1 MSSSA
6 RTLLLQPTPEDLRI
20 ARLATAAIVLSVA
33 EAAIPLP
40 LPGVKPGL
48 GNIVVVLVALC
59 YGWRA
64 AAWVSGLRVLATSLV
79 LGTFLAPGF
88 FFSLGGACASMTMLA
103 LTLRLPSRW
112 FGPVTHSVLGSFA
125 HMGAQLLIARFWLVP
140 HDGVFYLLPVFAG
153 SALLFGLVNGLVV
166 GHLLPRFSG
175 FPSSETV

>member
-1 MSSSA
+1 MASTP
-6 RTLLLQPTPEDLRI
+6 RTLTLQPTPEDVRI

-48 GNIVVVLVALC
+48 GNIVVVLVALS

-64 AAWVSGLRVLATSLV
+64 AVWVSGLRVLATSLV

-88 FFSLGGACASMTMLA
+88 FFSLGGALASLTMLA
-103 LTLRLPSRW
+103 MTLRLPPRW

-125 HMGAQLLIARFWLVP
+125 HLGAQLWIARCWLVP

-166 GHLLPRFSG
+166 GHLRPRFPV
-175 FPSSETV
+175 FSSSVMR